1 MMQEL
6 EAEARQAA
14 PSAADLQEA
23 WVAPLVQ
30 VEQGA
35 SVWVVLVAPL
45 VPVDQTEVV
54 QLLAA
59 LEVVELVARVQ
70 HAHRFVCATQPTSR

>member
-1 MMQEL
+1 MREL
-6 EAEARQAA
+6 QAEVRQAA
-14 PSAADLQEA
+14 ASAAEPPEVL
-23 WVAPLVQ
+23 VARVVQ
-30 VEQGA
+30 VEQVA
-35 SVWVVLVAPL
+35 SAWVVLVAPL

-59 LEVVELVARVQ
+59 LEVAELVARVQ